1 MSNQA
6 TTPENLNRDENM
18 NQNRSRKGTEKGGSK
33 RVVRTILSCVFS
45 FMVALSLFFLSTVCI
60 VRIVLSESFLK
71 SCITDSYYT
80 GVKEDVETDAWDYTI
95 PTGIDPSVTE
105 GLFNEAM
112 IRLDLENYISSTF
125 KIRQYTINT
134 SSQEEVLREKVMAFL
149 EAEGTPTET
158 VNPADSEVELDEESV
173 NAYNEAVE
181 TMKSAVDDYVNDIMD
196 IYRKRIKITAL
207 DYIVKYGNEYSNYFP
222 LLLIISVLFGVL
234 NGFFCMKVHR
244 LPHRGLRYLVYA
256 FSGGFL
262 MTFLAPFIVYLNGF
276 FNRLSITPV
285 YFKEFIVAY
294 VKGTLALFMVIS
306 QAWLLIA
313 IILGIIVAVLRKKS
327 LRNHSKSSGRR
338 EQENKEEGLNE
349 EADLFNETDITEE
362 ADWVKTAVEE

>member
-1 MSNQA
+1 MSNQM
-6 TTPENLNRDENM
+6 TTPENM
-18 NQNRSRKGTEKGGSK
+18 NQNTNQIRNHSGSEKNSSK
-33 RVVRTILSCVFS
+33 RVIRTILSCIFS
-45 FMVALSLFFLSTVCI
+45 FMVAISLFVLSTVCI
-60 VRIVLSESFLK
+60 GRIVLSESFLQ

-112 IRLDLENYISSTF
+112 IRLDLESYISSTF

-149 EAEGTPTET
+149 ETEGTPTET

-181 TMKSAVDDYVNDIMD
+181 ATKSAVDDYVNDIMD
-196 IYRKRIKITAL
+196 IYRKQIKISAL
-207 DYIVKYGNEYSNYFP
+207 DYIVKYGNEYSKYFP
-222 LLLIISVLFGVL
+222 LLLVISILFGIL

-262 MTFLAPFIVYLNGF
+262 MTFLAPFVVFLNGF
-276 FNRLSITPV
+276 YNRLNITPV

-313 IILGIIVAVLRKKS
+313 IILGVVVMLLRKKR
-327 LRNHSKSSGRR
+327 LKSAESSR
-338 EQENKEEGLNE
+338 EKHKAEKLLEEQFE
-349 EADLFNETDITEE
+349 EL
-362 ADWVKTAVEE
+362 